1 MLKRLPLLA
10 FSAILVLCAQSPS
23 LASPGDIGGPPVKA
37 VSPPTTYSEI
47 YSETVFAD
55 PFFYGTPRHVII
67 VPVIPGNSLTITAGD
82 SRFESITPGSYW
94 DNSGIS
100 EIYPRHH
107 HQTGVT
113 IGPIRSIWSTQPG
126 ILDQTPYALP
136 HSARGQSLTNCQL
149 ILSSSHHRARGSANS
164 LVCR

>member
-1 MLKRLPLLA
+1 MLKRLPLLVS
-10 FSAILVLCAQSPS
+10 SAILVLCTQSPS

-37 VSPPTTYSEI
+37 ISLPTTYSTI
-47 YSETVFAD
+47 YSETVFAE

-100 EIYPRHH
+100 VIYPRHH
-107 HQTGVT
+107 RTGIT
-113 IGPIRSIWSTQPG
+113 IGPRHSIGSTQPG
-126 ILDQTPYALP
+126 IFDQTPHALP
-136 HSARGQSLTNCQL
+136 HSARGQSLRNCQL
-149 ILSSSHHRARGSANS
+149 ILGSSHHRARGSANS